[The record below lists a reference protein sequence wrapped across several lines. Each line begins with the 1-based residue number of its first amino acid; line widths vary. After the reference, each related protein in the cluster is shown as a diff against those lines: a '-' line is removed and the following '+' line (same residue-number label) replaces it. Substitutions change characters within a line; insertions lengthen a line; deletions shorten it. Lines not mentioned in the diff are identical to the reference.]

1 MSIENSINEVVQ
13 KLVEKAV
20 KARFDKLSSD
30 NYSLQTRLDWTEKK
44 LNEALEKLSTRNND
58 LFDNEVSGDK
68 IDGGTITTFSST
80 GIKDDASGKKIIVAD
95 DKVTIENDVY
105 IKGQINCDTLYYN
118 GAAATDLDLSNSRKI
133 L

>member
-1 MSIENSINEVVQ
+1 MSIENSINEVV
-13 KLVEKAV
+13 KDLVEKAV

-80 GIKDDASGKKIIVAD
+80 GIKDDASAQ
-95 DKVTIENDVY
+95 KVTIADDIHDAFKIAEN
-105 IKGQINCDTLYYN
+105 L
-118 GAAATDLDLSNSRKI
+118 RKKEGRFFI
-133 L
+133 HPFEGSFER